1 MEKIME
7 CAKVQELLPFLD
19 GGSPGQEKTEAVRN
33 HLDQCEV
40 CRREYH
46 EQNEMLR
53 TITFAYSQN
62 TPEYTPDFLRAV
74 KNKIRRKNENR
85 VIYKWVYSAAA
96 VIVIAFGL
104 TLYSQLSGIGTEN
117 RAGDMVYEDTSGDFD
132 NYVASKYLDSYELSD
147 LIDESYT
154 IEDQNLLQSFIST
167 NFFDI
172 TTEDIIDTFDEDE
185 IELVLA
191 SF

>member
-19 GGSPGQEKTEAVRN
+19 DGSLGQEKAEAVRN
-33 HLDQCEV
+33 HLKQCEV

-53 TITFAYSQN
+53 TITHVYSQN
-62 TPEYTPDFLRAV
+62 TPEYSPDFLKAV
-74 KNKIRRKNENR
+74 KKKIRRKNENR
-85 VIYKWVYSAAA
+85 VIYRWVYSAAA

-104 TLYSQLSGIGTEN
+104 TLYSQLSGTGTVN
-117 RAGDMVYEDTSGDFD
+117 PAGDVVYEDSSGDFD
-132 NYVASKYLDSYELSD
+132 NYIASKYLDSYELSN
-147 LIDESYT
+147 LIDDSYT
-154 IEDQNLLQSFIST
+154 PQDQNLLQSFIST

-185 IELVLA
+185 IEIVLA

>member
-1 MEKIME
+1 ME

-19 GGSPGQEKTEAVRN
+19 DWSLGQEKAEAVRN
-33 HLDQCEV
+33 HLEQCEA

-53 TITFAYSQN
+53 TITYAYSQN
-62 TPEYTPDFLRAV
+62 MPEYTPDFLSAV
-74 KNKIRRKNENR
+74 KKKIRRKHENR

-104 TLYSQLSGIGTEN
+104 TLYSQLSGIGTVN
-117 RAGDMVYEDTSGDFD
+117 PAGDMVYEDSSVDFD
-132 NYVASKYLDSYELSD
+132 NYVASKYLDSYELSK
-147 LIDESYT
+147 LIDDSYT
-154 IEDQNLLQSFIST
+154 THDQNLLQSFIST
-167 NFFDI
+167 NFLDI
-172 TTEDIIDTFDEDE
+172 TTEDIIDTFDENE

>member
-1 MEKIME
+1 ME

-19 GGSPGQEKTEAVRN
+19 GGSFGQEKTEAVRN
-33 HLDQCEV
+33 HLEQCEA
-40 CRREYH
+40 CRREYQ

-53 TITFAYSQN
+53 TITYSYSQN

-74 KNKIRRKNENR
+74 KKKIRRKNENR

-96 VIVIAFGL
+96 VIVIALGL
-104 TLYSQLSGIGTEN
+104 TVYSQLAGIGPVN
-117 RAGDMVYEDTSGDFD
+117 PADDIVYEDSAEDID

-191 SF
+191 SL

>member
-1 MEKIME
+1 ME
-7 CAKVQELLPFLD
+7 CAKVQESLPFLD
-19 GGSPGQEKTEAVRN
+19 DGSLGQEKAEAVRT
-33 HLDQCEV
+33 HLEQCEV

-53 TITFAYSQN
+53 TVNFAYSQN

-74 KNKIRRKNENR
+74 KKKIRRKNENR
-85 VIYKWVYSAAA
+85 VIYTWVYSAAA

-104 TLYSQLSGIGTEN
+104 TVYSQFSGISPVN
-117 RAGDMVYEDTSGDFD
+117 PAGDMVYEDSSEDFD
-132 NYVASKYLDSYELSD
+132 NYVASKYLDSYELSS

-167 NFFDI
+167 NFSDI
-172 TTEDIIDTFDEDE
+172 TTEDIIDTFDEGE